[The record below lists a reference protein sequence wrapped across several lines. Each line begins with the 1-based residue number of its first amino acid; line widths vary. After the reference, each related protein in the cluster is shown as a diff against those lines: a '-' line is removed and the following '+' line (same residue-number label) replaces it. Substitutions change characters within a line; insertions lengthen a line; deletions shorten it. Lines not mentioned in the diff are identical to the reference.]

1 MQIALDTFGRYA
13 KLVISDSGIGI
24 PPESVPKIFDRF
36 YRVDKS
42 RSRAAGGVGLGL
54 SIVRAIVEGHKGK
67 IEVSSEVNKGTTF
80 TILLPR

>member
-1 MQIALDTFGRYA
+1 
-13 KLVISDSGIGI
+13 VINDSGIGI

-54 SIVRAIVEGHKGK
+54 SIVRAIVETHKGK
-67 IEVSSEVNKGTTF
+67 IEVTSELNKGTTF
-80 TILLPR
+80 TILIPKN